1 MKCGWAAAVI
11 VAPQHVAPQHVA
23 VEHLVAELVNCGPDG
38 LA

>member
-11 VAPQHVAPQHVA
+11 VAPQHVA